1 MGPRSKQAMVCP
13 FAKTREQDIVKKQGC
28 LGSRIQGVGFLWV
41 TVQGSKVVDRRM

>member
-13 FAKTREQDIVKKQGC
+13 FAKAREQNIVKKQGC